1 MLDRINLNG
10 SFDPLKSLL
19 GLMFDVLYYLSVCS
33 FQRTCYPF
41 QIRSQRCKLPY
52 SSTSVDLLPL
62 IFLCMSGSHLSSRA
76 VSSRVFSAARVLT
89 IVFGMGTGVS
99 PGRIATRHFLGY
111 LDNQI
116 VHSNPLLSVSLER
129 R

>member
-1 MLDRINLNG
+1 
-10 SFDPLKSLL
+10 
-19 GLMFDVLYYLSVCS
+19 
-33 FQRTCYPF
+33 
-41 QIRSQRCKLPY
+41 
-52 SSTSVDLLPL
+52 
-62 IFLCMSGSHLSSRA
+62 MSGSHLSSRA

-99 PGRIATRHFLGY
+99 PGRIATRHSLGY

>member
-1 MLDRINLNG
+1 MQFSKNMLPVLVHKDV
-10 SFDPLKSLL
+10 SF
-19 GLMFDVLYYLSVCS
+19 
-33 FQRTCYPF
+33 
-41 QIRSQRCKLPY
+41 PY

-99 PGRIATRHFLGY
+99 PGRIATRHSLGY